1 MGQESLT
8 PGIIRIYTGEGK
20 GKTTSAL
27 GLALLG
33 VGQGLKVFIVQF
45 LKGRETGESRAAERL
60 APDLTLRYFG
70 RPGFVNLPSPTAE
83 DLALVREGWDLACTV
98 IEAGEHDIVILDE
111 INRVLAHGFLPLNE
125 VLEVLSKRPPRV
137 GVVITGRQTPPELV
151 AIADQ
156 VIEMHLIKHYYQAGV
171 KARRGIE
178 W

>member
-1 MGQESLT
+1 MEQEGLA
-8 PGIIRIYTGEGK
+8 PGILQIYTGEGK

-27 GLALLG
+27 GLALLA
-33 VGQGLKVFIVQF
+33 VGQGLKVYMVQF
-45 LKGRETGESRAAERL
+45 LKGRETGESQAAARL
-60 APDLTLRYFG
+60 APELTLRFFG
-70 RPGFVNLPSPTAE
+70 RIGFVRLPTPTDE
-83 DLALVREGWDLACTV
+83 DLALVREGWNLARQV

-125 VLEVLSKRPPRV
+125 VLEVLSQRPPRV
-137 GVVITGRQTPPELV
+137 GVVLTGRQAPPELV

-156 VIEMHLIKHYYQAGV
+156 VTEVRLIKHYYQAGV

>member
-1 MGQESLT
+1 MEQEGLA
-8 PGIIRIYTGEGK
+8 PGILQIYTGEGK

-27 GLALLG
+27 GLALLA
-33 VGQGLKVFIVQF
+33 VGKGLKVYIVQF
-45 LKGRETGESRAAERL
+45 LKGRETGESRAAARL
-60 APDLTLRYFG
+60 SPELTLRFFG
-70 RPGFVNLPSPTAE
+70 RVGFVRLPAPTAE
-83 DLALVREGWDLACTV
+83 DLALVREGWNLARQV

-125 VLEVLSKRPPRV
+125 VLEVLSQRPPRV
-137 GVVITGRQTPPELV
+137 GVVLTGRQAPPELV

-156 VIEMHLIKHYYQAGV
+156 VTKMHLIKHYYQAGV